1 MIRKSLPSVL
11 LFLLFAVPALSAQD
25 NIRICALTKAY
36 ECDINQ
42 ECSERS
48 LAEIELP
55 RFVRIDFEKSSII
68 SLDKNVKRAGTEI
81 RQIEQLEGITILQ
94 GIEQR
99 GWSIALG
106 QESGSLTLSAAGD
119 GHGFIVFG
127 SCMDPQ

>member
-1 MIRKSLPSVL
+1 MIRKSVSCVL
-11 LFLLFAVPALSAQD
+11 LFLFFSVPALSAQD
-25 NIRICALTKAY
+25 NVRICALTKAY

-48 LAEIELP
+48 LAEMELP

-81 RQIEQLEGITILQ
+81 GRVEKLEGITVLQ
-94 GIEQR
+94 GVEQR
-99 GWSIALG
+99 AWSIALG
-106 QESGSLTLSAAGD
+106 QESGSLTLSVSGD

>member
-1 MIRKSLPSVL
+1 MMRKSGFFVL
-11 LFLLFAVPALSAQD
+11 LFLLFSVPALSAQGD
-25 NIRICALTKAY
+25 VRICALTKAY

-48 LAEIELP
+48 FAEIELP
-55 RFVRIDFEKSSII
+55 RFVRIDFKNSSII
-68 SLDKNVKRAGTEI
+68 SLDKNVKRTGTEI
-81 RQIEQLEGITILQ
+81 RRVDQLEGITVLQ
-94 GIEQR
+94 GVEQR

-119 GHGFIVFG
+119 EHGFIVFG